1 MNWKCLP
8 LALTLSAFVTTAL
21 SGAEKAAM
29 FRGDPAHT
37 GVYDSPGIPQPV
49 KVKWQFHTDGQVVSS
64 PAVTGD
70 TVYVGSSDHF
80 LYAIDR
86 ASGSQKWK
94 FKTEG
99 RVTSSSVSRTRPK
112 CIA

>member
-70 TVYVGSSDHF
+70 TVGDPYKDTAGPAINPMIKILNIVALLLVSF
-80 LYAIDR
+80 LV
-86 ASGSQKWK
+86 K
-94 FKTEG
+94 
-99 RVTSSSVSRTRPK
+99 
-112 CIA
+112 